1 MLKYFVFLMLLIGFS
16 QAKTE
21 DFSLSN
27 EGYSMSD
34 VPYTSQ
40 ENMSICYAH
49 AAQQL
54 FDTVLAKEKGP
65 EFKPTSP
72 LYAAYLYKSKNWLNI
87 NGGESFNL
95 AIGGVKKTLQYMMR
109 FGSCP
114 AERVDDILPAVSAE
128 AVSRLMNTESS
139 DNNGRYQFSVSD
151 LLSDLFR
158 ESAMM
163 RPALD
168 RLGRALSQVC
178 DSRQIQQVNR
188 SKYEVKERLNI
199 FRSPQSARDESWSF
213 VKQLLKE
220 EQNPVAASVC
230 GEFLTSYDHSDESL
244 LNCINNHVVVIVG
257 YRILPSGHKSFYIRD
272 SQKRSRYIYS
282 PCTEPLGADCQIN
295 ERLIDAEDLLK
306 MAVRFFYIKEK

>member
-1 MLKYFVFLMLLIGFS
+1 MLREGFS
-16 QAKTE
+16 MAR
-21 DFSLSN
+21 
-27 EGYSMSD
+27 
-34 VPYTSQ
+34 VPHSSQ
-40 ENMSICYAH
+40 EDMSICYAH

-54 FDTVLAKEKGP
+54 FDTVLAKEKGS
-65 EFKPTSP
+65 EFKSTSP

-114 AERVDDILPAVSAE
+114 LERVDDILPVVNAE
-128 AVSRLMNTESS
+128 SVSRLMNTERS
-139 DNNGRYQFSVSD
+139 DNNGRYEFSASD
-151 LLSDLFR
+151 LLSDLFL
-158 ESAMM
+158 ESVMM
-163 RPALD
+163 RPSLD
-168 RLGRALSQVC
+168 RLGRALGQVC
-178 DSRQIQQVNR
+178 DSRKIQQVDNDN
-188 SKYEVKERLNI
+188 YEVKERLNI
-199 FRSPQSARDESWSF
+199 FRSPQSIRDESWRF
-213 VKQLLKE
+213 IKQLLEE

-230 GEFLTSYDHSDESL
+230 GEFLTSYDHSDEDL

-257 YRILPSGHKSFYIRD
+257 YRVLPSGHKSFYIRD